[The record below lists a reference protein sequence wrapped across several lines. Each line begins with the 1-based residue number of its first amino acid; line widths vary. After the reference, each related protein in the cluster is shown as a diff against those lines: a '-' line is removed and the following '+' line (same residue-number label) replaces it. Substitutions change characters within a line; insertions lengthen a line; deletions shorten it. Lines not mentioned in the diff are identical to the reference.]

1 MQTGRKLLESVRF
14 LSLLFYFLFSL
25 FFFLVSTLI
34 TKFKR
39 SRTGLASTKPAFDL
53 LTRSCFERNLPVKT
67 WRSAEELAVEER
79 GEGLRMF
86 DINHKKARTLA
97 DITLELTN
105 NKESLNNPVNAVDWI
120 TDGIKAQ
127 NDQWV
132 ADLIFFHIVG

>member
-1 MQTGRKLLESVRF
+1 M
-14 LSLLFYFLFSL
+14 
-25 FFFLVSTLI
+25 
-34 TKFKR
+34 
-39 SRTGLASTKPAFDL
+39 
-53 LTRSCFERNLPVKT
+53 
-67 WRSAEELAVEER
+67 AVEER